1 MSKYSLLGLLLM
13 TTVFFASCKKEKD
26 KEELEETNTFT

>member
-13 TTVFFASCKKEKD
+13 TTVFFASGEKD
-26 KEELEETNTFT
+26 KEEPEEINTFT